1 MARLHAFFHSTTTAS
16 IYTQNISSIHD
27 AFASCVCD
35 RRNKFLFSWRC
46 CFPSMITRVA
56 YPSHPTLSVPVRN
69 RSYIELINQLKESYK
84 YAWSFTHVMT
94 GSRLLWT
101 FYFWILLLSNYHS
114 SCLSICW
121 RKWCKNYKTW
131 SIYLLK
137 NVHSVANVH
146 NFHKGKTINYDIK
159 VE

>member
-16 IYTQNISSIHD
+16 IYTQNISSIHN
-27 AFASCVCD
+27 AFPSCVCD
-35 RRNKFLFSWRC
+35 GRNEFLLSWRC
-46 CFPSMITRVA
+46 CFPSMITCVA
-56 YPSHPTLSVPVRN
+56 CSSHLILLVPVGNRN
-69 RSYIELINQLKESYK
+69 YRELTNQLKESHK
-84 YAWSFTHVMT
+84 YAWPFTRVMT
-94 GSRLLWT
+94 ESRLLWT